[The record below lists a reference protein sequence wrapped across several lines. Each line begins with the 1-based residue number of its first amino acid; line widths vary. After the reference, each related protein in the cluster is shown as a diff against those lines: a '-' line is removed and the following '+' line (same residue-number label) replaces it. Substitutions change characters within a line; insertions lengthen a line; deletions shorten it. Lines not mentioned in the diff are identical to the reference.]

1 VNSKPLTDDRV
12 YEEYKQRFGGFDEAT
27 YWAGVMIDGKGRLVG
42 GHAFQQLSGNLV
54 RHHLW
59 SLGRRPDFRSNLLIV
74 TERMHLW
81 FHDNLSASRVIGV
94 VAKLRKSESLGEPEE
109 FSLAEITEA
118 AGKFISGVIGSYNFV
133 DPLLRRLNDEAIER
147 LAVLEREAS

>member
-1 VNSKPLTDDRV
+1 MNSKPLTDKDV

-27 YWAGVMIDGKGRLVG
+27 YWAGVMIVNGRLVG
-42 GHAFQQLSGNLV
+42 GHSFREVKGNLV

-74 TERMHLW
+74 TEPMHLW
-81 FHDNLSASRVIGV
+81 FHENLSASRVIGV
-94 VAKLRKSESLGEPEE
+94 VAKLRKAEVLGEPEE
-109 FSLAEITEA
+109 FSLEEITEA

-133 DPLLRRLNDEAIER
+133 DPLLRRLNDEAMER
-147 LAVLEREAS
+147 LKRLEAE